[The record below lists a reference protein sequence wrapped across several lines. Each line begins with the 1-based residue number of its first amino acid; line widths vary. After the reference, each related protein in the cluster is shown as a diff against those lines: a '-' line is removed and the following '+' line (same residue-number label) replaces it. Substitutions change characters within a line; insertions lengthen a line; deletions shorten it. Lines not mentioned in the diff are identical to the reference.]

1 MAPIRDRWDRER
13 RAAQQRRAAEEFNFD
28 KRTPEEM
35 DRRRA
40 QVQKLSELFRDT
52 PAEVERRSIREAYGM
67 TPEALAEIPDA
78 KTHWQQAG
86 KEAK

>member
-13 RAAQQRRAAEEFNFD
+13 RAARARREAEGFD
-28 KRTPEEM
+28 WTRRTPEEM

-40 QVQKLSELFRDT
+40 QVQKLNELFRDT